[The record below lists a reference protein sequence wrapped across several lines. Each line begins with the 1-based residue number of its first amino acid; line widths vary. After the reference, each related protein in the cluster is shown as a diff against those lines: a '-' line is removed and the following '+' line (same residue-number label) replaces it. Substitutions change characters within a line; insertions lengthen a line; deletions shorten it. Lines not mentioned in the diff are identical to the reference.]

1 MVYEIVTETA
11 AARPIAAVR
20 RRVAI
25 GEVSP
30 VWRPALDR
38 VWAFLRR
45 HPGLRTG
52 GHNIFVY
59 HHPTRLGDPM
69 EVDFGVEVSGAF
81 ASEGEVLFTHTPAGL
96 VASTLHVGPIA
107 MLASANEA
115 IESWCATHKRALGGA
130 SWEIYGDPT
139 DDGELEVRV
148 FYLLA

>member
-38 VWAFLRR
+38 VWAFLLR

-81 ASEGEVLFTHTPAGL
+81 ASEGEVVFTHTPANPG
-96 VASTLHVGPIA
+96 ARRTNGR
-107 MLASANEA
+107 SA
-115 IESWCATHKRALGGA
+115 ALRGNLRR
-130 SWEIYGDPT
+130 SD
-139 DDGELEVRV
+139 R
-148 FYLLA
+148 

>member
-1 MVYEIVTETA
+1 MTYEIVTETA
-11 AARPIAAVR
+11 AARPMAAVR
-20 RRVAI
+20 RRVPV
-25 GEVSP
+25 GEVSSA
-30 VWRPALDR
+30 WRSALDE

-45 HPGLRTG
+45 HEGLRTG
-52 GHNIFVY
+52 GHNVFVY
-59 HHPTRLGDPM
+59 HHPTRPGEPM
-69 EVDFGVEVSGAF
+69 EVDFGVEVSAAF
-81 ASEGEVLFTHTPAGL
+81 ASEGEVVFAHTPAGP

-107 MLASANEA
+107 MLASANDA

>member
-81 ASEGEVLFTHTPAGL
+81 ASEEPSSTASRTSRSPAVIVCRRVLALSPTCGRSKTSRRSSPPRPA
-96 VASTLHVGPIA
+96 
-107 MLASANEA
+107 
-115 IESWCATHKRALGGA
+115 
-130 SWEIYGDPT
+130 
-139 DDGELEVRV
+139 
-148 FYLLA
+148 